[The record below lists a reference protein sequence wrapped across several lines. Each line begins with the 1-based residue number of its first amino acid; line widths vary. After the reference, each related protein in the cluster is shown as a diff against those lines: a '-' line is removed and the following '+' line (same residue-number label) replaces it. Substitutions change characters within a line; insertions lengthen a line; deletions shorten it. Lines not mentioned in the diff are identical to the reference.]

1 MNVIS
6 KSLEDLEITLLLEA
20 IYQRF
25 GDDFRGYQKEAV
37 RRKLHGFMLA
47 HNLATISCVQ
57 DAVLHDP
64 SYIDALLCTLDSHPA
79 GLFDHP
85 KHMKE
90 LRTVLIPW
98 LRSCP
103 APKIWIAE
111 CSSAEDVFATA
122 IILME
127 EGVYHK
133 TRIFATGANAT
144 LLSDAR
150 EAKFPLEKIAQY
162 EENYVRAGGTD
173 NLSNYY
179 REHESTGVF
188 RSELA
193 RNITWAQYNLGT
205 DASFNEF
212 ELIICR
218 SGLNDYASH
227 LRRRVL
233 QLFYDS
239 LPTFGLLSIAGAN
252 YADVAPFIS
261 NYKVISPEHG
271 LYRRIR

>member
-1 MNVIS
+1 MATS
-6 KSLEDLEITLLLEA
+6 KAVEDLEITLLLEA
-20 IYQRF
+20 IYQRY
-25 GDDFRGYQKEAV
+25 GDDFRGHQRHAI
-37 RRKLHGFMLA
+37 RRKLRSFMLA
-47 HNLATISCVQ
+47 HGLATISSVQ
-57 DAVLHDP
+57 ERVLHDS
-64 SYIDALLCTLDSHPA
+64 SYIDALLCAFDAHPA

-90 LRTVLIPW
+90 LRRALIPW

-103 APKIWIAE
+103 APKVWIAE

-122 IILME
+122 IMLME

-144 LLSDAR
+144 LLSEAR

-162 EENYVRAGGTD
+162 EESYVRAGGTES
-173 NLSNYY
+173 LSNYY
-179 REHESTGVF
+179 REHDGAAVF
-188 RSELA
+188 RSELS
-193 RNITWAQYNLGT
+193 RNITWAQYNLST

-212 ELIICR
+212 ELIVCR
-218 SGLNDYASH
+218 GDLNEYASR

-239 LPTFGLLSIAGAN
+239 LPTFGLLSIVGAN
-252 YADVAPFIS
+252 YAEVAPFVS
-261 NYKVISPEHG
+261 NYNVTSPEHG
-271 LYRRIR
+271 LYRRTR

>member
-1 MNVIS
+1 MGIT
-6 KSLEDLEITLLLEA
+6 KTLEDLEIALLLEA

-25 GDDFRGYQKEAV
+25 GDDFRGYQKDAI
-37 RRKLHGFMLA
+37 RRKLHGFMLV

-57 DAVLHDP
+57 NAVLHDP
-64 SYIDALLCTLDSHPA
+64 TYIDALLCALDAHPA

-90 LRTVLIPW
+90 LRAVLIPW

-103 APKIWIAE
+103 APKVWIAE
-111 CSSAEDVFATA
+111 CSSAEDVYATA
-122 IILME
+122 IMLME

-144 LLSDAR
+144 LLSEAR

-162 EENYVRAGGTD
+162 EENYVRAGGTE
-173 NLSNYY
+173 NLSNYL
-179 REHESTGVF
+179 REQDGLAVF
-188 RSELA
+188 RKELS

-212 ELIICR
+212 ELIVCR
-218 SGLNDYASH
+218 GGLNDYTSR

-239 LPTFGLLSIAGAN
+239 LPTFGLLSIANAN
-252 YADVAPFIS
+252 YTDLAAFIS
-261 NYKVISPEHG
+261 NYNVMSAEYG
-271 LYRRIR
+271 LYRRTR

>member
-1 MNVIS
+1 MGTT

-20 IYQRF
+20 IYQRY
-25 GDDFRGYQKEAV
+25 GDDFRGYQKDAV
-37 RRKLHGFMLA
+37 RKKLHGFMLA
-47 HNLATISCVQ
+47 HDLATVSCVQ
-57 DAVLHDP
+57 DRVLHDLT
-64 SYIDALLCTLDSHPA
+64 YIDALLCALDSHPA

-90 LRTVLIPW
+90 LRAVLIPW

-103 APKIWIAE
+103 APKVWVAE

-122 IILME
+122 IMLME

-144 LLSDAR
+144 LLSEAR

-162 EENYVRAGGTD
+162 EENYVRAGGTE

-179 REHESTGVF
+179 REQDGAAVF

-212 ELIICR
+212 ELIISR
-218 SGLNDYASH
+218 SGLNDYTSR

-239 LPTFGLLSIAGAN
+239 LPTFGLLSVVGAN
-252 YADVAPFIS
+252 YAEVAPFIS
-261 NYKVISPEHG
+261 NYKVMSPDHG

>member
-1 MNVIS
+1 MGIS
-6 KSLEDLEITLLLEA
+6 TSLEDLEISLLLEA
-20 IYQRF
+20 IYQRY
-25 GDDFRGYQKEAV
+25 GDDFRGYQKDAI
-37 RRKLHGFMLA
+37 RRKLQGFMLA
-47 HNLATISCVQ
+47 HNLASISCVQ
-57 DAVLHDP
+57 DRVLHDP
-64 SYIDALLCTLDSHPA
+64 TYIDALLCALDAHPA

-90 LRTVLIPW
+90 LRAVLIPW

-103 APKIWIAE
+103 APKVWIAE
-111 CSSAEDVFATA
+111 CASAEDVYATA
-122 IILME
+122 IMLME

-144 LLSDAR
+144 LLSEAR

-162 EENYVRAGGTD
+162 EENYVRAGGTE
-173 NLSNYY
+173 NLANYY
-179 REHESTGVF
+179 RQQDGVAVF

-212 ELIICR
+212 ELIVCR
-218 SGLNDYASH
+218 GGLNEYASR

-252 YADVAPFIS
+252 YAEVASFVS
-261 NYKVISPEHG
+261 NYNVMSSEYG
-271 LYRRIR
+271 LYRRTR